1 MQISAELRYAG
12 VLARH
17 RGQVALVRE
26 EFPAWGRPCW
36 NIPSGH
42 VEDGETPEQGACRE
56 LAEETG
62 LLVPSAGLVLVS
74 TSSVITPDVLR
85 RAWTFSVEV
94 DDPSLCP
101 RDPDGAIQDARWF
114 PVVEAVSL
122 LQQLP
127 YRPLREPATALL
139 RGRCGMGGHWV
150 YSDPESEPVIT
161 FGSG

>member
-1 MQISAELRYAG
+1 MHTARELRYAG

-26 EFPAWGRPCW
+26 EYPGLGRLCW

-42 VEDGETPEQGACRE
+42 VEDGESPGQGACRE

-62 LLVPSAGLVLVS
+62 LLVSSADLALEA
-74 TSSVITPDVLR
+74 TSSVTGSGVLR

-94 DDPSLCP
+94 DDPWLCP
-101 RDPDGAIQDARWF
+101 RDPDGSIRDARWF
-114 PVVEAVSL
+114 PLSEAASL

-127 YRPLREPATALL
+127 YRPLREPVTALL
-139 RGRCGMGGHWV
+139 SGRCWGVQHWT
-150 YSDPESEPVIT
+150 YAEPDAEPVIT
-161 FGSG
+161 FPAD